1 MLGAIIIVGPEIS
14 AVPLNSSG
22 AKTPTPYSQGERRQ
36 NRSPLACVEVLGR
49 SVLERAVDEML
60 RAGVSAI
67 TLLADSCLAP
77 VRSEI
82 DQTATNFPLSWN
94 EDAWLGAAR
103 ILRRYKEPGIDVTF
117 LLRAA
122 AYVELD
128 PADALQFH
136 REQQQVVTRAFDDQ
150 GPLDIWVID
159 TARMAE
165 SEDILAA
172 LDVSRPARYAVRGY
186 VNRLEGPQD
195 LRRLAADG
203 LTSRCRLR
211 PQGSE
216 MRTGVWMEEGAQ
228 VHRTARIVAPAF
240 LGRKSKIEEQCLIT
254 RCSNVE
260 SNCQIDYGTVV
271 DDSSILSNS
280 YVGIGLDVSHSIVNG
295 SQLLNLERDVVLE
308 IADPGM
314 IRRNGLL
321 RKEANLQSAEAF
333 GWEEM
338 MSLPDEEKYAL
349 RDGPDSWNVS
359 RSTQRGDGND
369 DQ

>member
-1 MLGAIIIVGPEIS
+1 VLGAIIIVGPEIS
-14 AVPLNSSG
+14 EVSHSSSA
-22 AKTPTPYSQGERRQ
+22 AKASTAYSLGTQLPRS
-36 NRSPLACVEVLGR
+36 SPLACVEVLGR

-60 RAGVSAI
+60 RAGVNAI

-82 DQTATNFPLSWN
+82 DQVATNLPLSWK

-128 PADALQFH
+128 PLDALQFH
-136 REQQQVVTRAFDDQ
+136 HERQQVVTRVFDEQ
-150 GPLDIWVID
+150 GPLDIWIID

-172 LDVSRPARYAVRGY
+172 LELSAQARYTLPGY
-186 VNRLEGPQD
+186 VNRLQEPRD
-195 LRRLAADG
+195 LRRLAVDG
-203 LTSRCRLR
+203 LTLRCRLR

-216 MRTGVWMEEGAQ
+216 MRPGVWIDDGAQ

-254 RCSNVE
+254 RCSVVE

-271 DDSSILSNS
+271 DDSSILSS
-280 YVGIGLDVSHSIVNG
+280 TYVGIGLDVSHSIVNG
-295 SQLLNLERDVVLE
+295 SQLLNLERDVALE

-314 IRRNGLL
+314 IRRNSLP
-321 RKEANLQSAEAF
+321 RTEANLQCADAF
-333 GWEEM
+333 GWEKM
-338 MSLPDEEKYAL
+338 MSVPDEEKCAL
-349 RDGPDSWNVS
+349 GDGPDSWNVS
-359 RSTQRGDGND
+359 SSTQKG
-369 DQ
+369 